1 MNEIQLLKL
10 IVDHR
15 ETKLIKLLKEKKER
29 FTFEIK
35 QLKVGDIIVS
45 EDVAIERKTG
55 SDFISSIIDG
65 RLFPQL
71 LKMLD
76 TYPNTILILE
86 SLNELVFE
94 NTGMNLSSI
103 YGVLAYVAYK
113 MGVSIIPTRG
123 LEDTLIVIERIA
135 YREQIEDIKPVM
147 SRRAP
152 KGMTI
157 EDRRAFALEGLIDT
171 GPKKA
176 QSLIEKFGTPLKVF
190 EGIKNTEIIYTKTGN
205 PKGIEGPLKDL
216 PGFGWKYIQKNKELL
231 IGEEK

>member
-1 MNEIQLLKL
+1 MNKNQLLRL

-15 ETKLIKLLKEKKER
+15 ETKLIRLLEEKKDK
-29 FTFEIK
+29 FEVELK

-55 SDFISSIIDG
+55 SDYISSIIDG

-71 LKMLD
+71 MKMQD
-76 TYPNTILILE
+76 TYPSTILILE

-94 NTGMNLSSI
+94 TTGMNLSSI
-103 YGVLAYVAYK
+103 YGSLAYVAYK
-113 MGVSIIPTRG
+113 MGVAVIPTRDI
-123 LEDTLIVIERIA
+123 EDTLIVIERIA

-152 KGMTI
+152 KGMSI

-176 QSLIEKFGTPLKVF
+176 RSLIDTFGTPLKVF
-190 EGIKNTEIIYTKTGN
+190 EGIRDTEIVYTKTGN

-216 PGFGWKYIQKNKELL
+216 PGFGWKYVQKNKELL
-231 IGEEK
+231 IG

>member
-1 MNEIQLLKL
+1 MNKNQLLKL
-10 IVDHR
+10 IIDHS
-15 ETKLIKLLKEKKER
+15 ETKLIRLLEEKKDK
-29 FTFEIK
+29 FDFEIK
-35 QLKVGDIIVS
+35 QLKVGDIVVS

-55 SDFISSIIDG
+55 SDYISSIIDG

-71 LKMLD
+71 MKMLD

-94 NTGMNLSSI
+94 TTGMNLSSI
-103 YGVLAYVAYK
+103 YGSLAYIAYK
-113 MGVSIIPTRG
+113 MGVAVIPTRDI
-123 LEDTLIVIERIA
+123 EDTLIVIERIA

-152 KGMTI
+152 KGMSI

-176 QSLIEKFGTPLKVF
+176 QSLIVKFGTPYEVF
-190 EGIKNTEIIYTKTGN
+190 EGIKNTEITYTKTGN
-205 PKGIEGPLKDL
+205 PKGIEGPLKDI
-216 PGFGWKYIQKNKELL
+216 PGFGWKYVKKNKELL
-231 IGEEK
+231 IG

>member
-1 MNEIQLLKL
+1 MNKNKLLKL

-15 ETKLIKLLKEKKER
+15 ETKLIRLLEEKKDK
-29 FTFEIK
+29 FDFEVK

-55 SDFISSIIDG
+55 SDYVSSIIDG

-71 LKMLD
+71 MKMLD

-86 SLNELVFE
+86 SLNELIFE
-94 NTGMNLSSI
+94 TTGMNLSSI
-103 YGVLAYVAYK
+103 YGSLAYVAYK
-113 MGVSIIPTRG
+113 MGVAVIPTRDI
-123 LEDTLIVIERIA
+123 EDTLIVIERIA

-152 KGMTI
+152 KGMSI
-157 EDRRAFALEGLIDT
+157 EDRRAFALECLIDT

-176 QSLIEKFGTPLKVF
+176 QSLIDKFGTPYEVF
-190 EGIKNTEIIYTKTGN
+190 EGIRNTEITYTKTGN
-205 PKGIEGPLKDL
+205 PKGIEGPLKDI
-216 PGFGWKYIQKNKELL
+216 PGFGWKYVKKNKELL
-231 IGEEK
+231 IG